1 MGIVHRDIKPSNIMV
16 KRDGIVKVM
25 DFGIAKVLGN
35 RGMTRTGTQMGTAYY
50 MSPEQVVNKGVDIRS
65 DVYSLGVTLYEM
77 LTANVPFTGD
87 TDFEVMQAH
96 MQTAPPLPTR
106 FYPYIPKGVE
116 NAVLRAIAKSQDQR
130 FQTVEEFGAALE
142 RPEDY
147 EAPTRR
153 GRCGRRR
160 ASRRRPGWNRLP
172 LKPCA
177 PPRQVRS
184 RPSLRRTGVMTP
196 RRRRRRGNRTRRL
209 LLIAG
214 GCAAVVILAALGF
227 VLRPK
232 PQPQTP
238 IASQNQFTPP
248 SAPAQPQGQV
258 EVPIPLLPEQP
269 KTPATTPPAPA
280 PAAGAQQQPNRPPQQ
295 QTAAAPAT
303 PPPSQPKPQPDQ
315 SPGASIPSAPPPP
328 VPAAAAAPSP
338 TVSGG
343 SVTIPAGTKITVRII
358 GTASTRSSKL
368 GDPVSASVDAP
379 VMVGARMVLP
389 RGADAGLRVA
399 NMDDGISLNLATVN
413 VRGRQ
418 YAVNADTF
426 EYEGGGSKQKKG
438 VLGRVGGLVHKKR
451 GEGGEASVIAPGSR
465 LTFTLT
471 QPMEV
476 IAP

>member
-1 MGIVHRDIKPSNIMV
+1 
-16 KRDGIVKVM
+16 
-25 DFGIAKVLGN
+25 
-35 RGMTRTGTQMGTAYY
+35 
-50 MSPEQVVNKGVDIRS
+50 VNNGVDIRS

-77 LTANVPFTGD
+77 LTANVPFSGD

-96 MQTAPPLPTR
+96 MQTMPPLPTR

-116 NAVLRAIAKSQDQR
+116 NAVLHAIAKSPDQR

-147 EAPTRR
+147 EAPTPAAGVAGAALSGGTRLES
-153 GRCGRRR
+153 
-160 ASRRRPGWNRLP
+160 AATQTMRPTPARPVAAVPTPVTGAIA
-172 LKPCA
+172 A
-177 PPRQVRS
+177 PPQKARANKKV
-184 RPSLRRTGVMTP
+184 
-196 RRRRRRGNRTRRL
+196 

-258 EVPIPLLPEQP
+258 EVPVPLLPEQP

-315 SPGASIPSAPPPP
+315 SPGASIPATPPPP

-399 NMDDGISLNLATVN
+399 NMDDGISLNLATLN

-426 EYEGGGSKQKKG
+426 EYQGGGSKQKKG